1 MKLDITIPDKWN
13 DYELIDT
20 GNFKKLERF
29 GNYILSRPEPKAIW
43 EPTLSDSEWDDM
55 SDAVFRKTR
64 DFNPSDKEEQG
75 EWFLKK
81 RMPEQWIV
89 EYNYKKMSLKMRL
102 GLTPFK
108 HVGLFPEQ
116 SANWNYI
123 YDKSSTIKN
132 PKVINLF
139 AYTGAASLAAKSAG
153 ADVVNVEA
161 LKQLIGWSKTN
172 MENSSLS
179 DVRWVVEDAL
189 KFIKREVKRG
199 NKYNGIIMDP
209 PAYGRGPNG
218 EKWILEEGILELLHE
233 TSKIFADE
241 CFMVLNLYAKGISP
255 LITSNLAKTI
265 FGNSQYQISEL
276 SLQDKYD
283 KMLPLGSLLRIEQG
297 IN

>member
-29 GNYILSRPEPKAIW
+29 GNYVLSRPEPKAIW
-43 EPTLSDSEWDDM
+43 EPTLSDSEWNDM

-89 EYNYKKMSLKMRL
+89 EYNYKRMSLKMRL

-123 YDKSSTIKN
+123 YDKSSAIKN

-255 LITSNLAKTI
+255 LITANLAKTI
-265 FGNSQYQISEL
+265 FGNSQHQISEL
-276 SLQDKYD
+276 SLQDKYN
-283 KMLPLGSLLRIEQG
+283 KMLPLGSLLRIEHG

>member
-1 MKLDITIPDKWN
+1 MKLDITVPEKWN

-29 GNYILSRPEPKAIW
+29 GDYILSRPEPKAIW
-43 EPTLSDSEWDDM
+43 ESTLSDSEWNNM
-55 SDAVFRKTR
+55 ADAAFRKTR
-64 DFNPSDKEEQG
+64 DLNPLDKEEQG

-89 EYNYKKMSLKMRL
+89 NYNYKKMTLKMRL

-116 SANWNYI
+116 SANWNFI
-123 YDKSSTIKN
+123 YDKTSEMKA

-139 AYTGAASLAAKSAG
+139 AYTGAASLAAKAAG

-161 LKQLIGWSKTN
+161 LKQLIGWSRTN
-172 MENSSLS
+172 MENSGLS
-179 DVRWVVEDAL
+179 DIRWVVEDAL
-189 KFIKREVKRG
+189 KFIKREAKRG

-233 TSKIFADE
+233 TANIFADE
-241 CFMVLNLYAKGISP
+241 FFLVLNLYAKGVSP
-255 LITSNLAKTI
+255 LITENLAKTI
-265 FGNSQYQISEL
+265 FKGHKYDISEL
-276 SLQDKYD
+276 SLQDKYE
-283 KMLPLGSLLRIEQG
+283 KMLPLGSLLRVT
-297 IN
+297 N